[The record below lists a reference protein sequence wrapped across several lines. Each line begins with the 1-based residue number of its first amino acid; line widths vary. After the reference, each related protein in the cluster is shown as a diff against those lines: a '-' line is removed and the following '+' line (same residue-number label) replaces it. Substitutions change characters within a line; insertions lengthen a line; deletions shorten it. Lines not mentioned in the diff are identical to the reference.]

1 MAADFGCPNFK
12 YSLARSCRAITVV
25 HFGSKLSKVIGED
38 GAVGSGVGVGVA
50 DGIGVGNA
58 EGVGV
63 AFGFAIGRFCHT
75 SFCPTFLQIKEPEME
90 LSFGHFAPT
99 FAVAPCE
106 IAGTPTKRA
115 NESNRAILRLF
126 MGEQSQMWSQKV
138 KMSSGCFKVVG

>member
-1 MAADFGCPNFK
+1 M
-12 YSLARSCRAITVV
+12 
-25 HFGSKLSKVIGED
+25 IGED

-50 DGIGVGNA
+50 DGGGVGDA

-63 AFGFAIGRFCHT
+63 AFGFAIARFCHT

-115 NESNRAILRLF
+115 IESNRANLRLF

>member
-1 MAADFGCPNFK
+1 M
-12 YSLARSCRAITVV
+12 
-25 HFGSKLSKVIGED
+25 IGED
-38 GAVGSGVGVGVA
+38 GAVGSGVGVRDIEGVGVA
-50 DGIGVGNA
+50 DGTGVGDE

-63 AFGFAIGRFCHT
+63 AFGFAIVRFCHT

-90 LSFGHFAPT
+90 LSLGHFAPT

-106 IAGTPTKRA
+106 IAGTPT
-115 NESNRAILRLF
+115 NRAIESIRANLRLF

>member
-1 MAADFGCPNFK
+1 M
-12 YSLARSCRAITVV
+12 
-25 HFGSKLSKVIGED
+25 IGED
-38 GAVGSGVGVGVA
+38 GAVGSGVGVRDIEGVGVA
-50 DGIGVGNA
+50 DGTGVGDE

-63 AFGFAIGRFCHT
+63 AFGFAIVRFCHT

-106 IAGTPTKRA
+106 IAGTPT
-115 NESNRAILRLF
+115 NRAIESIRANLRLF